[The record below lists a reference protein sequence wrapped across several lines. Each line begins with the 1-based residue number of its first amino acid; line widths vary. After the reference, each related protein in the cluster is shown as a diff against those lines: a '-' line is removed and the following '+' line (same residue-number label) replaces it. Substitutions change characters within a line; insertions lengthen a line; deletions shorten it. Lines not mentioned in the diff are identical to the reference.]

1 MNLFT
6 RCVVY
11 TLMGAA
17 MLSITPQA
25 HALPKDEG
33 ANNLGGSTY
42 FSWKIKNPISGLDNA
57 PKVIG
62 YACLTRDTIG
72 GMARNAYAYRYAI
85 KARPKSEKWWLEY
98 QEGIVI
104 RPRDNSVNA
113 YNSNSSSYIGS
124 KTASGVSSIP
134 QLQKDVTNPE
144 TGWFQ
149 RDFEADVLGLACI
162 DGGISSSVKHLE
174 QTHNLNITIE
184 NGKRR

>member
-6 RCVVY
+6 RCVAY
-11 TLMGAA
+11 TLVGAA

-33 ANNLGGSTY
+33 ANNLGGSAY
-42 FSWKIKNPISGLDNA
+42 FSWEIKNPISGLDNA

-72 GMARNAYAYRYAI
+72 GMAKNAYAYRYAI

-98 QEGIVI
+98 QEGILI
-104 RPRDNSVNA
+104 KPRDHSANTHNTPT
-113 YNSNSSSYIGS
+113 SSYIGN
-124 KTASGVSSIP
+124 KMASGVSSP
-134 QLQKDVTNPE
+134 TQLQKDVTNPQ

-149 RDFEADVLGLACI
+149 RDFEADGLGLACL

-174 QTHNLNITIE
+174 KTHNLKITIE